1 MRKKKV
7 LIVDD
12 SAFMRK
18 LIKSFLS
25 SSPCLEVIGL
35 ARNGKDAIEKIK
47 VFHPDVMTLDV
58 EMPRM
63 NGLEALKIIM
73 EECPIPTIML
83 SSTTDEGTEN
93 TMKAFELGAIDFVAK
108 PSGTISLDL
117 EKVKNDLIEKVENA
131 SKVQVSKIKRK
142 YRQQEIQFV
151 NTASMQPR
159 FEKGDKERAKLI
171 CIGTST
177 GGPRALEEVLTAL
190 PSSINA
196 PILIVQH
203 MPAGFTKSL
212 AQRLNTISSIEVK
225 EAEAGEII
233 KKGIAYL
240 APGGYHLTVEET
252 LEGLKVVLDIKPS
265 RNGHRPSVDILFESV
280 SRLLNIQKVAVIMTG
295 MGSDGTKG
303 LVKLKQK
310 GDSKVIAESQETC
323 IVFGMPKAAIEANVV
338 DHVEKLDNIARSVMK
353 YLP

>member
-1 MRKKKV
+1 
-7 LIVDD
+7 
-12 SAFMRK
+12 
-18 LIKSFLS
+18 
-25 SSPCLEVIGL
+25 
-35 ARNGKDAIEKIK
+35 
-47 VFHPDVMTLDV
+47 
-58 EMPRM
+58 
-63 NGLEALKIIM
+63 M
-73 EECPIPTIML
+73 EEYPIPTVML

-93 TMKAFELGAIDFVAK
+93 TMKAFEIGAIDFVAK
-108 PSGTISLDL
+108 PSGTNSLDL
-117 EKVKNDLIEKVENA
+117 DKIKDELIDKVENA
-131 SKVQVSKIKRK
+131 SKVQISKIIKHYGHK
-142 YRQQEIQFV
+142 ANQFENKTNMPPIV
-151 NTASMQPR
+151 
-159 FEKGDKERAKLI
+159 EKWNKEKLI

-177 GGPRALEEVLTAL
+177 GGPRALQEVLTVL

-225 EAEAGEII
+225 EAESGEII

-252 LEGLKVVLDIKPS
+252 MEGLKVVLDNIKPS

-280 SRLLNIQKVAVIMTG
+280 SKLLNVQKIAVVMTG

-310 GDSKVIAESQETC
+310 GDSKVIAESKETS
-323 IVFGMPKAAIEANVV
+323 IVYGMPKAAIEANVV
-338 DHVEKLDNIARSVMK
+338 DHVEKLGDIAHSVMK
-353 YLP
+353 YMP